1 MHDEPIRI
9 IREDVLS
16 DDYFTLKKLSYEQ
29 RRADGSWQRQS
40 REVYDNASGAAVLLY
55 DPERRTVLL
64 TRQFR
69 AGARLAGEPG
79 FLIEVPAGM
88 LDDTKPEQ
96 RVRVELMEETGV
108 QARKL
113 RKLFTLYA
121 SPASLTERVHYF
133 LGEYSWADR
142 KTEGGGEKEEGEDI
156 EVLEMDL
163 QEALRQVGSG
173 GIRDAKTVILL
184 QALREEL
191 RA

>member
-29 RRADGSWQRQS
+29 RRADGSWQRQT

-108 QARKL
+108 EARKL

-133 LGEYSWADR
+133 LGEYSRADR
-142 KTEGGGEKEEGEDI
+142 KEEGGGEKEEGEDI
-156 EVLEMDL
+156 EVLEMDV
-163 QEALRQVGSG
+163 QEALRQVDAG

-184 QALREEL
+184 QALRDEL
-191 RA
+191 RG